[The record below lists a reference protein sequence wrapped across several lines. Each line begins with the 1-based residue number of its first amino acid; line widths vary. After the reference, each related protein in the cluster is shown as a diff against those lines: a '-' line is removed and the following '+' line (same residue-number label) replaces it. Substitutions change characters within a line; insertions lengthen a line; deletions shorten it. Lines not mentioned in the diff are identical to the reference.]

1 MKRITPCLWFNGN
14 AEEAVNYYLSV
25 FKNAKINNVTHYGDA
40 GPMSKGTVLTIEFE
54 LDGHGFLALNGESDY
69 KFSPATSFMVN
80 CDTQEEVDYYW
91 EKLTAGGKEV
101 QCGWLEDK
109 FGMSWQIV
117 PSMMI
122 EVLSGPDKAKAD
134 RVMKAMMEMIKL
146 DIPTLKAAAKQS

>member
-1 MKRITPCLWFNGN
+1 MKRITPCLWFDGN
-14 AEEAVNYYLSV
+14 AEEAVNFYLSV
-25 FKNAKINNVTHYGDA
+25 FKDAKITNVTHYGEA
-40 GPMSKGTVLTIEFE
+40 GPMPKGTVLTIEFE
-54 LDGHGFLALNGESDY
+54 LNGEEFLALNGGSDF
-69 KFSPATSFMVN
+69 KFSPSISFMVN

-109 FGMSWQIV
+109 FGVSWQIV

-134 RVMKAMMEMIKL
+134 RVMKAMMTMVKL
-146 DIPTLKAAAKQS
+146 DINALQNAAKEN